1 MIICANNL
9 WNLCCSWLMS
19 NLQKQNTHMKQFQRH
34 SKISRK
40 PCLRL
45 CQRWVFPYWMI
56 VGANRLLAMI
66 YIGSN
71 WWFQA
76 SQLKMMKTFVWKLYI
91 WFDKLLTQASES
103 YQVYQIRTCI
113 MDAKLPTISK
123 NIYTSLSDSLD
134 LTMLVVH
141 EKIMM
146 IWWFYTTIYNIIN
159 WLSSKYYTTKS
170 IVSIWKF
177 WMENCLSWFF

>member
-1 MIICANNL
+1 
-9 WNLCCSWLMS
+9 
-19 NLQKQNTHMKQFQRH
+19 
-34 SKISRK
+34 
-40 PCLRL
+40 
-45 CQRWVFPYWMI
+45 
-56 VGANRLLAMI
+56 
-66 YIGSN
+66 
-71 WWFQA
+71 
-76 SQLKMMKTFVWKLYI
+76 
-91 WFDKLLTQASES
+91 
-103 YQVYQIRTCI
+103 

-177 WMENCLSWFF
+177 